1 MITRVGPDGELVI
14 APGVAIPASE
24 IDLRVTTSGGPGGQ
38 HANRALTR
46 VVASVDVAA
55 SRALTPTQ
63 RDRLVGAL
71 GPVVRS
77 SAGRFR
83 SQSQNR
89 AAACEQLAARL
100 ARALATPPP
109 RRATRPS
116 AASRRRRVDEKRERG
131 AIKERRRPPV
141 ED

>member
-1 MITRVGPDGELVI
+1 MGTRLGDDGELVL
-14 APGVAIPASE
+14 AVGVVIPASE

-46 VVASVDVAA
+46 VVASFDVVA
-55 SRALTPTQ
+55 SRSLSSTQ
-63 RDRLVGAL
+63 RDRLLDAL

-83 SQSQNR
+83 SQAQNR
-89 AAACEQLAARL
+89 TAACEQLAARL
-100 ARALATPPP
+100 AQALQTPPP
-109 RRATRPS
+109 RRATRPTAS
-116 AASRRRRVDEKRERG
+116 SRRRRVDDKRERG